1 MQSTNDAVSW
11 VFSGKYLDSD
21 GAEQHIH
28 SQGASSNMTVEG
40 VPSFENM
47 FVVKNYETGPITLYV
62 QWAPPQQLDE
72 TIIVPLTE
80 A

>member
-1 MQSTNDAVSW
+1 MDFRLKFA
-11 VFSGKYLDSD
+11 L
-21 GAEQHIH
+21 
-28 SQGASSNMTVEG
+28 QGQKHGRWETSSNMTAEG
-40 VPSFENM
+40 VPGFENM

>member
-1 MQSTNDAVSW
+1 MDFRLKFA
-11 VFSGKYLDSD
+11 L
-21 GAEQHIH
+21 
-28 SQGASSNMTVEG
+28 QGQKHGRWETISNMTAEG

-72 TIIVPLTE
+72 TIIVPLSE

>member
-1 MQSTNDAVSW
+1 MDDLWISDLNLLCRDKSMAAGKPAATWRQKVS
-11 VFSGKYLDSD
+11 
-21 GAEQHIH
+21 
-28 SQGASSNMTVEG
+28 
-40 VPSFENM
+40 PSFENM

-62 QWAPPQQLDE
+62 QWAPQQQLDE

>member
-1 MQSTNDAVSW
+1 MNGFALQ
-11 VFSGKYLDSD
+11 
-21 GAEQHIH
+21 EQKH
-28 SQGASSNMTVEG
+28 GRWETSSNMTAEG

-62 QWAPPQQLDE
+62 QWAPQQQLDE

>member
-1 MQSTNDAVSW
+1 MDFRLKFALLGQKHGRWET
-11 VFSGKYLDSD
+11 
-21 GAEQHIH
+21 
-28 SQGASSNMTVEG
+28 SSNTTAEG
-40 VPSFENM
+40 VPGFENM

-62 QWAPPQQLDE
+62 QWAPQQQLDE